1 VLLEKN
7 AKGQVKPVP
16 VEKEGTPVT
25 LPMVVLINEGSA
37 SASEIVAGALQD
49 ANRAKLV
56 GETTFGTG
64 TVLSTFPLE
73 DGSALLLAT
82 EEWLTPAGRVIW
94 HHGITPDVVVTQTL
108 STLPV
113 LPEAEESLT
122 PQQLQT
128 SGDAQLLRGI
138 SILASPPAP

>member
-1 VLLEKN
+1 M
-7 AKGQVKPVP
+7 GHTTPVP
-16 VEKEGTPVT
+16 VQKDGTPVT
-25 LPMVVLINEGSA
+25 LPMVVLINQGSA

-49 ANRAKLV
+49 AHRAQLV

-64 TVLSTFPLE
+64 TVLDTFPLE

-94 HHGITPDVVVTQTL
+94 HQGITPDQVVTQTL
-108 STLPV
+108 SVLPV
-113 LPEAEESLT
+113 LPEGEQTLT
-122 PQQLQT
+122 PQELQN

-138 SILASPPAP
+138 SILAAPPPK